1 MRIKSGVLLA
11 ALALAIPAAAQ
22 ETEGQQ
28 GAPAGNV
35 EKLWKIE
42 ASGIGG

>member
-1 MRIKSGVLLA
+1 MRSKAGVLLA
-11 ALALAIPAAAQ
+11 AFAFALPAFAQ
-22 ETEGQQ
+22 TEAQPKVTG
-28 GAPAGNV
+28 PV